1 MYTPLINLIL
11 VLQQLAGVE
20 NILVTEFETMFEMK
34 EANSITMI
42 DECDSDDNMENEK
55 KDYTFI

>member
-20 NILVTEFETMFEMK
+20 NILATEFETMFEMK
-34 EANSITMI
+34 EADSITMI

-55 KDYTFI
+55 KNYTFI

>member
-11 VLQQLAGVE
+11 VLQLVGVE
-20 NILVTEFETMFEMK
+20 NILATEFETMFEMK